1 MPSVAE
7 IAKKLNREFKDE
19 KLAIKADVTPTYER
33 MPTGA
38 FGFDY
43 PLYGGIGITVDSRW
57 FCFANFYEDRCY
69 HVY

>member
-7 IAKKLNREFKDE
+7 IAKKLNKEFKDE

-43 PLYGGIGITVDSRW
+43 P
-57 FCFANFYEDRCY
+57 Y
-69 HVY
+69 HLHIFHFPKSAQSGFSYPIII